1 MQRNLEAHCIVTT
14 PLPSPPPSRY
24 APCCLPPLRRGAAK
38 NVTQML
44 HTPSPRLRCVL
55 VCRFPSPLRTP
66 SLTPFTPSKN
76 IRRPI
81 LDIRHEA
88 SLDAGDHSLQAK
100 QKSKQTLC
108 QCYHEM
114 SRNKRTM
121 VLPTRENPTWA
132 SATTSYPILCENS
145 HPPFAPVEAVSATKQ
160 TDALAGSIKRG
171 GKGGVYERH
180 DAAANREIMRVRVV
194 DCSQPQLS
202 FTPAAQTSCNN
213 GNDNIL
219 KAGAAL
225 TEPRWSRIARGVR
238 SQLSFLLPF

>member
-1 MQRNLEAHCIVTT
+1 LKPTASPQ
-14 PLPSPPPSRY
+14 PPPLAATLALR
-24 APCCLPPLRRGAAK
+24 PLARAAK

-44 HTPSPRLRCVL
+44 HAPLPRLRCEFVGSHPL
-55 VCRFPSPLRTP
+55 FAPPLLIPSHP
-66 SLTPFTPSKN
+66 
-76 IRRPI
+76 
-81 LDIRHEA
+81 
-88 SLDAGDHSLQAK
+88 AK
-100 QKSKQTLC
+100 ISVAPYSIFDTTQVWMVATTLC
-108 QCYHEM
+108 RQNKRVSKHHVNSTHKM
-114 SRNKRTM
+114 SQNKRTM
-121 VLPTRENPTWA
+121 ILPTRENPTWA
-132 SATTSYPILCENS
+132 SATTSYPILCEDS

-180 DAAANREIMRVRVV
+180 GAAANRKIMRVRVV

-202 FTPAAQTSCNN
+202 FTPVAQTSCNN